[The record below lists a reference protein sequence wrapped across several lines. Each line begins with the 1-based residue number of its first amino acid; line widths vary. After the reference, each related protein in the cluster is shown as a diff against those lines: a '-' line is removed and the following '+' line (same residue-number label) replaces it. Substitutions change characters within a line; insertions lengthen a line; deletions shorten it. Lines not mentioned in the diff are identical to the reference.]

1 MGDKYISDHTKFIAE
16 MKSKDPGIEQGQRAG
31 RAIFWDKRID
41 LDEEKRFHQSEVAQ
55 LAYVYQ
61 NSVGPERND
70 DGKSENK
77 AGENNLGDG
86 KPGDVKTPGTPA
98 TNKS

>member
-1 MGDKYISDHTKFIAE
+1 MGDKYVSDHTKFIAE
-16 MKSKDPGIEQGQRAG
+16 MKSKDPGIEEGQRRG
-31 RAIFWDKRID
+31 RAIYWDKRID

-55 LAYVYQ
+55 PAYAYQ

-70 DGKSENK
+70 GGN
-77 AGENNLGDG
+77 GENTAAGA